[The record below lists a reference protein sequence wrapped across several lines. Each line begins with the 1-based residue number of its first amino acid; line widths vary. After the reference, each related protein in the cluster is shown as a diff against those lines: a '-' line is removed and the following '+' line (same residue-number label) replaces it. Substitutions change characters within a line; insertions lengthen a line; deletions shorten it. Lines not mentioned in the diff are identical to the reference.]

1 MKAVLAALSLLVVV
15 TPAAAR
21 DRSVALHPE
30 CNVTMPC
37 EGAYPHPRGVRIAAK
52 MPFGAPVMRYRTE
65 QPRKAVPTVRTVK
78 RTGDLARTG
87 EGRRAALD
95 RPRPSKSLDGVVPV
109 LAEKVREI
117 VSTCGSEIWS
127 TVRHT
132 LVAGTR
138 LLSQHAGGTAVDLHG
153 NPSCIYALLK
163 DWPGGYSTDYGRV
176 RHVHVSYG
184 GREHGAR
191 FAHGGG
197 RYVRRYARANR
208 HRLASAAR

>member
-1 MKAVLAALSLLVVV
+1 MKAVLAALALLVVV

-37 EGAYPHPRGVRIAAK
+37 EGAYPHPRGVMLARK
-52 MPFGAPVMRYRTE
+52 LGFGEPVMRYRTAA
-65 QPRKAVPTVRTVK
+65 PRPVVK
-78 RTGDLARTG
+78 RQSAAARPDR
-87 EGRRAALD
+87 GRRVAALAPAL
-95 RPRPSKSLDGVVPV
+95 PRAAPSKSLDGVVPV

-117 VSTCGSEIWS
+117 VATCGSQIWS

-132 LVAGTR
+132 FVAGTR
-138 LLSQHAGGTAVDLHG
+138 TISQHASGTAVDLHG
-153 NPSCIYALLK
+153 NPSCIYALLRG
-163 DWPGGYSTDYGRV
+163 WPGGYSTDYGRV

-197 RYVRRYARANR
+197 GRHVRRHARAHHR
-208 HRLASAAR
+208 HRLASR